1 IIMVFLACPKD
12 CFDSC
17 SIIAKS
23 GQNVTIKGNPEHPI
37 TSGFLCYKSKFFVDA
52 ELGGKRLKKALLRKG
67 ERGKGEFEEIDLEK
81 AIEIVSKKMK
91 ETIEKY
97 GASSILPVEYAGN
110 RGLISYYFP
119 RRFFNFIGSSKLN
132 HSLCDEAG
140 SKALKSLFGT
150 SVGMDPENLKDMR
163 MIIYWG
169 MNPAWTNVHGWK
181 LAKVSKAKIYV
192 IDPLITES
200 ARGANE
206 HIRIKPGTDIFLIY
220 LILNRMKELG
230 LNIGIMDE
238 VVKKYKS
245 DDLEKIVGVNKNV
258 INNFVSDLIQ
268 LKPFSIQMGYG
279 FQRNI
284 NGGLTIKLIGYL
296 LYLFGQ
302 EKNFIYDAKHIIDY
316 EYLEGKGKD
325 TQIINFAN
333 LGRELLEKNIKFL
346 FIYNTNPLIS
356 LPNQNLLRNV
366 LIKKDLFIVVHDL
379 FLTDTALYA
388 DVIIPATSFFETRDL
403 VDSYYHDYINL
414 NEGLL
419 KPIGE
424 SISNHD
430 LFVKLAEKMDLKE
443 PSLYESVD
451 SIIDKIIKQ
460 SSIKREDLFNKGFA
474 KIQRINNKINI
485 RLDGFLDEI
494 RNFKIPEMEGYFRLL
509 SPTSIQ
515 GVSGQ
520 HNNYYDYDTYVHVS
534 IEDMKKLE
542 LREGD
547 RVKIYNEFGEIY
559 TNVKG
564 DNSVGNGILVIYKG
578 SWPSIYGWNVN
589 FLTSDQIQEYAMC
602 TTLNSTF
609 VKMEKV

>member
-1 IIMVFLACPKD
+1 MVFLACPKD

-220 LILNRMKELG
+220 LILNRD
-230 LNIGIMDE
+230 I
-238 VVKKYKS
+238 
-245 DDLEKIVGVNKNV
+245 
-258 INNFVSDLIQ
+258 
-268 LKPFSIQMGYG
+268 
-279 FQRNI
+279 
-284 NGGLTIKLIGYL
+284 
-296 LYLFGQ
+296 
-302 EKNFIYDAKHIIDY
+302 
-316 EYLEGKGKD
+316 
-325 TQIINFAN
+325 
-333 LGRELLEKNIKFL
+333 
-346 FIYNTNPLIS
+346 
-356 LPNQNLLRNV
+356 
-366 LIKKDLFIVVHDL
+366 
-379 FLTDTALYA
+379 
-388 DVIIPATSFFETRDL
+388 
-403 VDSYYHDYINL
+403 
-414 NEGLL
+414 
-419 KPIGE
+419 
-424 SISNHD
+424 
-430 LFVKLAEKMDLKE
+430 
-443 PSLYESVD
+443 
-451 SIIDKIIKQ
+451 
-460 SSIKREDLFNKGFA
+460 
-474 KIQRINNKINI
+474 
-485 RLDGFLDEI
+485 
-494 RNFKIPEMEGYFRLL
+494 
-509 SPTSIQ
+509 
-515 GVSGQ
+515 
-520 HNNYYDYDTYVHVS
+520 
-534 IEDMKKLE
+534 
-542 LREGD
+542 
-547 RVKIYNEFGEIY
+547 
-559 TNVKG
+559 
-564 DNSVGNGILVIYKG
+564 
-578 SWPSIYGWNVN
+578 
-589 FLTSDQIQEYAMC
+589 
-602 TTLNSTF
+602 
-609 VKMEKV
+609 